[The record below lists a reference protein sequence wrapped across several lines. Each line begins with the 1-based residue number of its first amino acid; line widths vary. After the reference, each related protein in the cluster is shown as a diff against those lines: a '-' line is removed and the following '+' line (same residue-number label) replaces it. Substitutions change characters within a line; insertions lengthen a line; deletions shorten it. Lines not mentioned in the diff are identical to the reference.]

1 MATKT
6 AKWGVGTTGWE
17 VEWMTEL
24 PSGPDATPFTYARIF
39 GTRKGAEAFAKKV
52 FPRDQIGSVAIT
64 PFVMVWDSYRLR
76 REYTSEPTYYEGD

>member
-6 AKWGVGTTGWE
+6 AKWGVGATGWE

-24 PSGPDATPFTYARIF
+24 PSGPDATLFS
-39 GTRKGAEAFAKKV
+39 TRKGAEAFARKI
-52 FPRDQIGSVAIT
+52 FPRDQVGSVAIT

-76 REYTSEPTYYEGD
+76 REYTTEPTYYEGK